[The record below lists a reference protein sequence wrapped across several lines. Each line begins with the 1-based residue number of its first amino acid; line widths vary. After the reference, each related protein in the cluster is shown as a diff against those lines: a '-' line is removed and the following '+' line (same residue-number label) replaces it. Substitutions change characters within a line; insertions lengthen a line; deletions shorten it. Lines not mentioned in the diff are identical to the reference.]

1 MGQGYKIGDE
11 NEVYFITCTIVDWID
26 VFTRPEYKYIITDS
40 LNYCIK
46 NKGLDVFAWVLM
58 TNHLHLLVRAREGYV
73 LTHIL
78 RDFKKF
84 TSKKLSEKILE
95 IGESR
100 REWMLDR
107 FHFLARKTKR
117 AENYKVWRDDNHPI
131 LMQNPDWIE
140 QRINYIHQNPVRQEI
155 VTRPEDYKFSS
166 AVDYSGE
173 KGIVDVVL
181 V

>member
-1 MGQGYKIGDE
+1 MSQGYKVGDE
-11 NEVYFITCTIVDWID
+11 NEVYFTTCTVVDWID

-58 TNHLHLLVRAREGYV
+58 TNHLHLLARARKGTA
-73 LTHIL
+73 LTHIM

-84 TSKKLSEKILE
+84 TSKRLSEEILE

-100 REWMLDR
+100 RDWMLDR
-107 FHFLARKTKR
+107 FDFLARKTQR
-117 AENYKVWRDDNHPI
+117 AENYKVWRDGFHPL
-131 LMQNPDWIE
+131 LMQYPDWIE
-140 QRINYIHQNPVRQEI
+140 QRINYIHQNPVLQEI

-173 KGIVDVVL
+173 KGIVNVVL

>member
-1 MGQGYKIGDE
+1 MGSGYKVGDE
-11 NEVYFITCTIVDWID
+11 NEVYFLTCTVVDWID

-46 NKGLDVFAWVLM
+46 HKGLDVFAWVLM
-58 TNHLHLLVRAREGYV
+58 TNHLHLLARAREGSA

-84 TSKKLSEKILE
+84 TSKRLSEKILE

-100 REWMLDR
+100 REWMLDK
-107 FHFLARKTKR
+107 FSFIARQTKR
-117 AENYKVWRDDNHPI
+117 ADHYKVWRDGNHPI
-131 LMQNPDWIE
+131 LMQHPGWVE

-155 VTRPEDYKFSS
+155 VVNPEDYKFSS

-173 KGIVDVVL
+173 KGLVDVVL